1 MHIIN
6 YWSFYQ
12 PVLGSLY
19 NTLTTGS
26 GAGGGA
32 GGGGGPRP
40 SMGIWESC
48 CGFSE
53 GTD

>member
-1 MHIIN
+1 MQTTHLNYKLFYVHIIN

-26 GAGGGA
+26 GAEGGA

-40 SMGIWESC
+40 SMGI
-48 CGFSE
+48 
-53 GTD
+53 